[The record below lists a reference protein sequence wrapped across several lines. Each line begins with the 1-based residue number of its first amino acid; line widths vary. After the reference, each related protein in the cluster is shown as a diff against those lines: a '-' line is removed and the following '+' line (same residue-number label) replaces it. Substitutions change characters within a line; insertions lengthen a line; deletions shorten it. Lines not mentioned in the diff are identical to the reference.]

1 MIQIVFFVLSSVFN
15 ISSQINLNLYLE
27 LDTDNTDPIVFT
39 RYSGGLMFISTRTKS
54 LVYDFNYETIDRYDN
69 KGSLN
74 PLTTYTLTIL
84 SNILGNI
91 ICIIAVK
98 LTSFSPSLE
107 LLAQERMKEKN
118 YVEHLKKML
127 NVIKCKLILYFI
139 YMFTMMT
146 VYLYFLCAF
155 CSVYKASQWNWFT
168 NGITSN
174 VLSFLTTLGITLLI
188 TLCRFIG
195 LHCNLERIDN
205 ISLYLNDNN

>member
-1 MIQIVFFVLSSVFN
+1 
-15 ISSQINLNLYLE
+15 
-27 LDTDNTDPIVFT
+27 
-39 RYSGGLMFISTRTKS
+39 MFISTRTKS

-127 NVIKCKLILYFI
+127 N
-139 YMFTMMT
+139 MFTMMT

-195 LHCNLERIDN
+195 LVTLYIKCFFLRNQSHFRENFQKN
-205 ISLYLNDNN
+205 IY